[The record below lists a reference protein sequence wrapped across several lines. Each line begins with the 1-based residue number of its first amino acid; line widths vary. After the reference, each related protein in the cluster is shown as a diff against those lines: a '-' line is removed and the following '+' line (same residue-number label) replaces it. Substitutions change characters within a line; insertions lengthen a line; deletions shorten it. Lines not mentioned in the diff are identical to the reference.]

1 MTSHGAASDAGEMK
15 GKVGS
20 TMANS
25 SSTARLP
32 HERGLGAMAGSA
44 PATRVK
50 TAPEYDLVRF
60 SLRPNPKF
68 LRCLALYPDDP
79 ARRPAVRAMIVP
91 GSLEDELF
99 LVGRYIKP
107 NLQLEMFTIE
117 HSQLLTDGVVDPS
130 FRNFGLAWYHTS
142 LQVNE
147 NGVLSAH
154 VRAVL
159 LDQFFGLDT
168 RLRLSPIGTF
178 HIGLWF
184 SDPADAAASGF
195 DVNKPAPFS
204 SKERG
209 GPLAMTSVPVAGTG
223 LGPLCTRPSMWL
235 TFANALS

>member
-1 MTSHGAASDAGEMK
+1 MG
-15 GKVGS
+15 
-20 TMANS
+20 NS
-25 SSTARLP
+25 SSTTRLA
-32 HERGLGAMAGSA
+32 HEQELGAMSGSV

-68 LRCLALYPDDP
+68 AKCLAQYPDDP
-79 ARRPAVRAMIVP
+79 ARRPSVRALIVP

-117 HSQLLTDGVVDPS
+117 HSQLLTDGAFDPS
-130 FRNFGLAWYHTS
+130 FRSFGLAWYHS
-142 LQVNE
+142 HLDVNE
-147 NGVLSAH
+147 NGVLSANI
-154 VRAVL
+154 RAVL

-168 RLRLSPIGTF
+168 TSRLSPVGTF

-184 SDPADAAASGF
+184 SDPADAAPSGF
-195 DVNKPAPFS
+195 DVTKPSPIGG
-204 SKERG
+204 KQRG

-223 LGPLCTRPSMWL
+223 LGPLCTHPSMWL